1 MGRQTHPQALHFP
14 RAVGSLLACLAR
26 CLAAC
31 FLGSLIACLVCCLA
45 ARLLGLLFGCLLVW
59 LTARLLG
66 LLFVCL
72 LVWLTARLLGLLFVC
87 LLVWLTA
94 RLLGLLFG
102 CLLGCRKREARRRS
116 AEGTQD
122 GEAREVHGGYTLCK
136 RLESFWDRNGYRA
149 QGTRH
154 VC

>member
-45 ARLLGLLFGCLLVW
+45 ARLLGLLFG
-59 LTARLLG
+59 
-66 LLFVCL
+66 
-72 LVWLTARLLGLLFVC
+72 C